1 MGWLGLEDRRAL
13 VLGAG
18 GLGAACARGLTEAG
32 ARVAVVDVDEA
43 KLKGLRDDPA
53 LCNADVRVFPADVAS
68 SRTCEEAVR
77 WAATELGELDVLV
90 HAVGINDRRSVLD
103 TPDEVWERIVTLN
116 LSSAFWAGRAAGR
129 LMREAGRGS
138 MVFFSSVSSR
148 LAHRHHA
155 PYAATKGGLD
165 QLVKVMA
172 REWAADGVTVNAVA
186 PGYTETELTSKYL
199 AKPGM
204 REEMVGL
211 VPAGRLGTPEDVV
224 GAVLFLA
231 SARASFVTGQV
242 LYVDG
247 GRTLV

>member
-1 MGWLGLEDRRAL
+1 MGWLGLEGRRAL

-18 GLGAACARGLTEAG
+18 GLGAACAAGLADAG
-32 ARVAVVDVDEA
+32 AALVVADADEGRLKELRSAAHVLVADLTTSRACTEVV
-43 KLKGLRDDPA
+43 
-53 LCNADVRVFPADVAS
+53 
-68 SRTCEEAVR
+68 
-77 WAATELGELDVLV
+77 AAAAGRLGGLDVLV
-90 HAVGINDRRSVLD
+90 HAVGRNDRRPVVD
-103 TPDEVWERIVTLN
+103 TPDEVWEQIVTLN

-129 LMREAGRGS
+129 LMREAGGGS

-148 LAHRHHA
+148 LAHPHHA
-155 PYAATKGGLD
+155 PYAASKGGLD

-186 PGYTETELTSKYL
+186 PGYTETELTRDYL
-199 AKPGM
+199 ARPGM
-204 REEMVGL
+204 REEMTGL

>member
-1 MGWLGLEDRRAL
+1 MGWLGLEGRRAL

-18 GLGAACARGLTEAG
+18 GLGAACARGLGEAG
-32 ARVAVVDVDEA
+32 AVLAVADVDEDRLK
-43 KLKGLRDDPA
+43 KLRSGLDARIFV
-53 LCNADVRVFPADVAS
+53 ADLTTSTA
-68 SRTCEEAVR
+68 CEEVVAAV
-77 WAATELGELDVLV
+77 AAELGGLDVVV
-90 HAVGINDRRSVLD
+90 HAVGTNDRRSLVD

-116 LSSAFWAGRAAGR
+116 LSSAFWIGRAAGR
-129 LMREAGRGS
+129 IMRASGGGS

-148 LAHRHHA
+148 LAHRDHG
-155 PYAATKGGLD
+155 PYAASKGGLD

-186 PGYTETELTSKYL
+186 PGYTETELTREYL
-199 AKPGM
+199 DKPGM
-204 REEMVGL
+204 RAEMVGL
-211 VPAGRLGTPEDVV
+211 VPAARLGTPEDVV

>member
-43 KLKGLRDDPA
+43 KLKELRDDPE
-53 LCNADVRVFPADVAS
+53 LRDADVRVFPADVAS

-77 WAATELGELDVLV
+77 WAAAELGGLDVLV

-129 LMREAGRGS
+129 LMHEAGRGS

-186 PGYTETELTSKYL
+186 PGYTETELTSEYL

>member
-1 MGWLGLEDRRAL
+1 RAL

-18 GLGAACARGLTEAG
+18 GLGAACAQGLAEAG
-32 ARVAVVDVDEA
+32 ARLAVVDIDEA

-53 LCNADVRVFPADVAS
+53 LGKVEVPVFRADVATS
-68 SRTCEEAVR
+68 QACEETIAAV
-77 WAATELGELDVLV
+77 ADELGGLDLLV
-90 HAVGINDRRSVLD
+90 HAVGTNDRRPVVD
-103 TPDEVWERIVTLN
+103 TPDEVWERILTLN
-116 LSSAFWAGRAAGR
+116 LSSAFYAGRAAGR
-129 LMREAGRGS
+129 LMRQAGGGN

-148 LAHRHHA
+148 LAHKHHA

-165 QLVKVMA
+165 QLVRVMA

-186 PGYTETELTSKYL
+186 PGYTETELTREYL
-199 AKPGM
+199 DRPGM

-211 VPAGRLGTPEDVV
+211 VPAGRLGTPQDVV

-231 SARASFVTGQV
+231 SRRASFVTGQV

>member
-1 MGWLGLEDRRAL
+1 MGWLGFEERRAL
-13 VLGAG
+13 VIGAG
-18 GLGAACARGLTEAG
+18 GLGTACARALAETG
-32 ARVAVVDVDEA
+32 ARVAVVDADETRLNA
-43 KLKGLRDDPA
+43 LRDDPA
-53 LCNADVRVFPADVAS
+53 LAAADVRTLTADLISSDACERAVA
-68 SRTCEEAVR
+68 T
-77 WAATELGELDVLV
+77 AARELGALDVLV
-90 HAVGINDRRSVLD
+90 HAVGTNDRRPVVD
-103 TPDEVWERIVTLN
+103 TPDEVWDRILTLN
-116 LSSAFWAGRAAGR
+116 LSSAFWSGRAAGR

-155 PYAATKGGLD
+155 PYAASKGGLD

-186 PGYTETELTSKYL
+186 PGYTETELTRAYL
-199 AKPGM
+199 DKPGI
-204 REEMVGL
+204 REEMTSL

>member
-1 MGWLGLEDRRAL
+1 MGWLGFDGRRAL
-13 VLGAG
+13 VIGAG
-18 GLGAACARGLTEAG
+18 GLGTACARGLAEAG
-32 ARVAVVDVDEA
+32 ARLAVVDANEVR
-43 KLKGLRDDPA
+43 LKTLRDDPA
-53 LCNADVRVFPADVAS
+53 FAAAGVRTISADLTS
-68 SRTCEEAVR
+68 SEECERAVTD
-77 WAATELGELDVLV
+77 AARALGGLDVLV
-90 HAVGINDRRSVLD
+90 HAVGTNDRRPVVD
-103 TPDEVWERIVTLN
+103 TPDEVWDRILTLN
-116 LSSAFWAGRAAGR
+116 LSSAFWTGRAAGR
-129 LMREAGRGS
+129 LMREAGHGS

-155 PYAATKGGLD
+155 PYAASKGGLD

-186 PGYTETELTSKYL
+186 PGYTETELTRAYL
-199 AKPGM
+199 DKPGM
-204 REEMVGL
+204 REEMTGL
-211 VPAGRLGTPEDVV
+211 VPAGRLGTAQDVV

>member
-1 MGWLGLEDRRAL
+1 MRWLGLEGHRVL
-13 VLGAG
+13 VMGAG
-18 GLGAACARGLTEAG
+18 GLGTACAQGLAEAG
-32 ARVAVVDVDEA
+32 AQLVIVDADEA
-43 KLKGLRDDPA
+43 RLKVLRDDPTLA
-53 LCNADVRVFPADVAS
+53 AADVRTLTADLTS
-68 SRTCEEAVR
+68 SEACERVVTT
-77 WAATELGELDVLV
+77 AAHDLGGLDVLV
-90 HAVGINDRRSVLD
+90 HAVGTNDRRPVVD
-103 TPDEVWERIVTLN
+103 TPDEVWDRIMTLN
-116 LSSAFWAGRAAGR
+116 LSSAFWTGRAAGR
-129 LMREAGRGS
+129 FMREAGHGS

-155 PYAATKGGLD
+155 PYAASKGGLD

-186 PGYTETELTSKYL
+186 PGYTETELTRAYL
-199 AKPGM
+199 DKPGM
-204 REEMVGL
+204 REEMTSL
-211 VPAGRLGTPEDVV
+211 VPAGRLGTPQDVV

>member
-1 MGWLGLEDRRAL
+1 MGWLGLEGRRAL

-18 GLGAACARGLTEAG
+18 GLGAACARGLADAG
-32 ARVAVVDVDEA
+32 AALAVADADEGR
-43 KLKGLRDDPA
+43 LKELRSMVEA
-53 LCNADVRVFPADVAS
+53 RVFPADLTTSQA
-68 SRTCEEAVR
+68 CEEVVE
-77 WAATELGELDVLV
+77 AAAGELGGLDVLV
-90 HAVGINDRRSVLD
+90 HAVGMNDRRPVVD
-103 TPDEVWERIVTLN
+103 TPDEVWEQIVTLN
-116 LSSAFWAGRAAGR
+116 LSSAFWTGRAAGR
-129 LMREAGRGS
+129 LMRAGGGGS

-155 PYAATKGGLD
+155 PYAASKGGLD

-186 PGYTETELTSKYL
+186 PGYTETELTREYL

-204 REEMVGL
+204 REEMTAL
-211 VPAGRLGTPEDVV
+211 VPAGRLGTPEDIV
-224 GAVLFLA
+224 GSVLFLA
-231 SARASFVTGQV
+231 SVRASFVTGQV